1 MTKNVRTRRRRELC
15 RLAWLFLR
23 LGATAFGGPA
33 AHIALMRE
41 EVVRRRSWLTDREFL
56 DLLGATQLI
65 PGPNSTEMAMHI
77 GWRRA
82 GMPGLLVAGI
92 CFILPSALMVT
103 ALARAYVRLGH
114 LPQVEALLH
123 GVKPVIL
130 AIVARALWDLGRQ
143 AIQTPM
149 LAVMAAC
156 AAALAVTGLHELT
169 VLFGTAAAV
178 AVLSRVGPGVRGRT
192 GPAWAGFPFAGAAAV
207 ATEVAVAPVGLWPL
221 FFFFLKV
228 GAVLFGSGYV
238 LLAYLRADLVER
250 WQWLTEAQLLDA
262 VAAGQV
268 TPGPVLTTAAF
279 VGYLLAGLPGAAV
292 ATAGIFLPAFVLV
305 ALTARVIERLRTW
318 ALLGRFLDGLN
329 VASWALMGVVT
340 WQLGRT
346 ALSDAWTVMLAGV
359 TAVMLFVTRLNPTWY
374 ILAGALLG
382 LIVQMSGETK

>member
-1 MTKNVRTRRRRELC
+1 M
-15 RLAWLFLR
+15 
-23 LGATAFGGPA
+23 
-33 AHIALMRE
+33 
-41 EVVRRRSWLTDREFL
+41 TDREFL

-77 GWRRA
+77 SWRRA
-82 GMPGLLVAGI
+82 GMPGLLVAGV

-103 ALARAYVRLGH
+103 ALARAYVRLGQ

-178 AVLSRVGPGVRGRT
+178 AVLSRFGPGVRGRT
-192 GPAWAGFPFAGAAAV
+192 GPAWVGFPFAGAAVV
-207 ATEVAVAPVGLWPL
+207 ATEVAVAPVGLGPL
-221 FFFFLKV
+221 FLFFLKV

-268 TPGPVLTTAAF
+268 RPGPVLTTAAF

-318 ALLGRFLDGLN
+318 PLLGRFLDGLN

-359 TAVMLFVTRLNPTWY
+359 PAVMLFVTRLNPTWY

-382 LIVQMSGETK
+382 LTAQMSDETK